1 MGKYWRCGLAA
12 VALAF
17 GAHSALG
24 QPVNGC
30 PAGQAMQSSDP
41 SGKNVTC
48 VPIPDTAGLQQ
59 SIANEAAARQ
69 AQDANLSTM
78 IGAEAAARGAADGA
92 LQGGIN
98 AEAAARQA
106 ADQALGARI
115 DALGAGETDIVGTW
129 AVVGTT
135 NCLQSST
142 GFVPDTMSPII
153 PGVGAGNAFVSQLSG
168 TFSGT
173 RTFNGG
179 GSGHSV
185 GLSHTMTFP
194 GMFFGTNLIQQNP
207 PPAPPTPVTFAG
219 VSTNP
224 GGASLA
230 TLDGNFTWSI
240 QPDGT
245 LLITDPASIPQA
257 FTAPPVRVGFTVTI
271 DNRPAYVGRISKDR
285 RTIVLTHPGMAVETS
300 TTRDPNNQVVN
311 STQRFCARHRVLTR
325 LPD

>member
-1 MGKYWRCGLAA
+1 MAKYWRCGLAA
-12 VALAF
+12 AAVALCAQ
-17 GAHSALG
+17 SAWA
-24 QPVNGC
+24 QKMNGC
-30 PAGQAMQSSDP
+30 PDGQAMQSSDP

-115 DALGAGETDIVGTW
+115 DAIAVETDIVGTW

-142 GFVPDTMSPII
+142 GFVADTMSPII
-153 PGVGAGNAFVSQLSG
+153 PGPGAGNAFVSQLSG

-173 RTFNGG
+173 RTFNAG
-179 GSGHSV
+179 GSGHSA
-185 GLSHTMTFP
+185 GLSHTMNFP
-194 GMFFGTNLIQQNP
+194 GMFYGTNLIQQNP

-230 TLDGNFTWSI
+230 TLDGNFTWNI

-257 FTAPPVRVGFTVTI
+257 FTAPAVRVGFTVTI
-271 DNRPAYVGRISKDR
+271 DNRPPYVGQISKDR
-285 RTIVLTHPGMAVETS
+285 RTIVLTHPGMAVEIS
-300 TTRDPNNQVVN
+300 TTRDLNNLVTN
-311 STQRFCARHRVLTR
+311 TTQRFCARHRVLTR
-325 LPD
+325 LP